1 MISHSARRL
10 RPNGGRTEPG
20 LQAWIGWD
28 FLAFAKRI
36 GNGFSCC
43 PFAFSF
49 GKQYQR
55 VNFFRTFAAT
65 FYLGVRS
72 STKTKQAQMAV
83 KIRLARRGRKKMAMY
98 DIVVAES
105 TSPRDGKF
113 VEKIGTYNPNT
124 DPSTVVLKSDRAVY
138 WLMVGA
144 QPTDT
149 ARSVLSHE
157 GVMYRKHLQVGVNKG
172 AITQEQADEKYTTWK
187 EDKQNRIAGAA
198 DTKTQTKEQS
208 RAARL
213 EAERKV
219 SEIRA
224 EAIVKKN
231 RVEEPVAEVAPVE
244 EVAATEVAPTEVAA
258 AEAAEEREVV
268 NAVPVAAIEEAPA
281 TEAIGEVAAP
291 TEAVAA
297 EVTPAV
303 EVPIADIVP
312 ADEVVAVEATVAEET
327 PAPTEVAPT
336 EVATTE
342 EAPVAEETPAVEEA
356 PVAETAP
363 EVDETPA
370 PVSEEAAAEETEKK
384 DTPVAE

>member
-1 MISHSARRL
+1 
-10 RPNGGRTEPG
+10 
-20 LQAWIGWD
+20 
-28 FLAFAKRI
+28 
-36 GNGFSCC
+36 
-43 PFAFSF
+43 
-49 GKQYQR
+49 
-55 VNFFRTFAAT
+55 
-65 FYLGVRS
+65 
-72 STKTKQAQMAV
+72 
-83 KIRLARRGRKKMAMY
+83 MAMY

-172 AITQEQADEKYTTWK
+172 AISQEQADEKYTTWK

-219 SEIRA
+219 SETRA

-231 RVEEPVAEVAPVE
+231 RVEEPVAEVVEDAP
-244 EVAATEVAPTEVAA
+244 A
-258 AEAAEEREVV
+258 AEATQEREVV
-268 NAVPVAAIEEAPA
+268 NALPVAAVEEAQA
-281 TEAIGEVAAP
+281 GETPVELTADVVAP
-291 TEAVAA
+291 TEAAA
-297 EVTPAV
+297 TEVTPAV

-312 ADEVVAVEATVAEET
+312 ADEVAAVEATVSEEA
-327 PAPTEVAPT
+327 PAA
-336 EVATTE
+336 TE
-342 EAPVAEETPAVEEA
+342 EAPAPAEET

-363 EVDETPA
+363 EADATPA
-370 PVSEEAAAEETEKK
+370 PASEEAPATEVAGAETPTAEDAPAEETEKK
-384 DTPVAE
+384 DTPAAE

>member
-1 MISHSARRL
+1 
-10 RPNGGRTEPG
+10 
-20 LQAWIGWD
+20 
-28 FLAFAKRI
+28 
-36 GNGFSCC
+36 
-43 PFAFSF
+43 
-49 GKQYQR
+49 
-55 VNFFRTFAAT
+55 
-65 FYLGVRS
+65 
-72 STKTKQAQMAV
+72 MAV

-172 AITQEQADEKYTTWK
+172 AISQEQADEKYTAWK
-187 EDKQNRIAGAA
+187 EDKQNRIAGVA

-213 EAERKV
+213 ESERKV

-224 EAIVKKN
+224 ETIVKKN
-231 RVEEPVAEVAPVE
+231 RVEEPVAEVVPVE
-244 EVAATEVAPTEVAA
+244 EVAATEVATTEVAA
-258 AEAAEEREVV
+258 VEVSEEREIS
-268 NAVPVAAIEEAPA
+268 NALPVAEVEAA
-281 TEAIGEVAAP
+281 HAAEAIGEMPVELTAEVAMP

-312 ADEVVAVEATVAEET
+312 GTEVPDDEVAAVEATVSEET
-327 PAPTEVAPT
+327 PAAT

-342 EAPVAEETPAVEEA
+342 EAPVAADEA

-363 EVDETPA
+363 EVDATPAPALEETPA
-370 PVSEEAAAEETEKK
+370 TEVAATEVAATEVAATEVAATEVVTTDAPATEVAGAETTTVEDAPSEETEKK
-384 DTPVAE
+384 DTPAAE

>member
-1 MISHSARRL
+1 
-10 RPNGGRTEPG
+10 
-20 LQAWIGWD
+20 
-28 FLAFAKRI
+28 
-36 GNGFSCC
+36 
-43 PFAFSF
+43 
-49 GKQYQR
+49 
-55 VNFFRTFAAT
+55 
-65 FYLGVRS
+65 
-72 STKTKQAQMAV
+72 MAV

-244 EVAATEVAPTEVAA
+244 EVAPTEVTATEVAA

-268 NAVPVAAIEEAPA
+268 NSVPVAAIEEAPA
-281 TEAIGEVAAP
+281 TEAIGEMPVELTAEVAAP

-327 PAPTEVAPT
+327 PAPTEVA
-336 EVATTE
+336 TTE

-363 EVDETPA
+363 EVDATPA

-384 DTPVAE
+384 DTPAAE